1 MMRSMSVAEVLEA
14 PERPSRLLATLAL
27 VVPAMAALVIGLT
40 HLTLRPLWTDELI
53 TISRVENGFG
63 RLISDTWDLPLLP
76 YYATV
81 YIWTL
86 GGQFTSDAWLRGL
99 SLAMTVA
106 AVTTCA
112 AAIRRLYGPWT
123 ALVGGSLLAIAPSV
137 AYYAQE
143 GRAYAVGLFLVCLS
157 TFALVRMVLVQP
169 QRSIWLYSLSV
180 GASAVLMQSALMVL
194 VIHPV
199 VLLALPG
206 PVKARLI
213 RWGRAVAL
221 ALPLVVLA
229 AVLLTLHG
237 SSVHGWLAGPDPGD
251 LLKVPALI
259 TRWGPYGLILISV
272 ALLTRQGL
280 AWLAGGAAAVAAIW
294 LLSVMGT
301 SFWLEGTL
309 TLLMPI
315 LAMACAAS
323 LSGLRSSTMLVWLC
337 FIAVVT
343 LPQTYGVVSRIE
355 PTRYSRAVVDTVVD
369 SDARQV
375 LVTEPGLTFGVA
387 AAFRHYAPDVEV
399 QIVEPAQSM
408 PNRPYWIIGS
418 NQSCAAGLPTQLT
431 PTLTMTLCP

>member
-1 MMRSMSVAEVLEA
+1 MRFMSAATLVEA
-14 PERPSRLLATLAL
+14 PERPSRLLSTFAL
-27 VVPAMAALVIGLT
+27 VVPVMAALAIGLM
-40 HLTLRPLWTDELI
+40 HLTLRPLWSDELI

-63 RLISDTWDLPLLP
+63 RLISDTWDLPLMP

-81 YIWTL
+81 YLWTL

-106 AVTTCA
+106 AVTLCT
-112 AAIRRLYGPWT
+112 AAIRRLHGLWT
-123 ALVGGSLLAIAPSV
+123 ALVGGSVLAIAPSV
-137 AYYAQE
+137 AYYGQE

-157 TFALVRMVLVQP
+157 TFALVRVVLVQP
-169 QRSIWLYSLSV
+169 QRSIWQYSLSV

-199 VLLALPG
+199 VLMTLPG
-206 PVKARLI
+206 PVKPRLI

-237 SSVHGWLAGPDPGD
+237 ASVHGWLAGPGLGD
-251 LLKVPALI
+251 LLKTPALI
-259 TRWGPYGLILISV
+259 TRWSPFGLILISV

-294 LLSVMGT
+294 LESVMGT
-301 SFWLEGTL
+301 GFWLEGTL
-309 TLLMPI
+309 TLLMPV
-315 LAMACAAS
+315 LAIACAAS
-323 LSGLRSSTMLVWLC
+323 LSGLRTSTMLVWLC
-337 FIAVVT
+337 FVAVVT

-355 PTRYSRAVVDTVVD
+355 PTRYSRAVLDTVVD

-375 LVTEPGLTFGVA
+375 LVTEPRLMFGVT
-387 AAFRHYAPDVEV
+387 AAFRHYAPDIEV
-399 QIVEPAQSM
+399 QIVEPAPSL

-418 NQSCAAGLPTQLT
+418 NQSCATGLPTQVT
-431 PTLTMTLCP
+431 PTLIMTLCP

>member
-27 VVPAMAALVIGLT
+27 VVPAMAALGIGLT
-40 HLTLRPLWTDELI
+40 HLKLRPLWTDELI
-53 TISRVENGFG
+53 TVSRVENGFG

-157 TFALVRMVLVQP
+157 TFALIRMVLVQP
-169 QRSIWLYSLSV
+169 QRSIWLYSLSM

-206 PVKARLI
+206 PVKPRLI

-323 LSGLRSSTMLVWLC
+323 LSGLRSSKMLVWLC

-387 AAFRHYAPDVEV
+387 AAFRHYVPDVEV
-399 QIVEPAQSM
+399 QIVEPTQSM

-418 NQSCAAGLPTQLT
+418 NQSCVAGLPTQLT